1 MAKKSDEI
9 TTMRFEEAQRALAEV
24 ITQLE
29 DNPADLE
36 GSVALFERGRV
47 LIDHCQSLLD
57 QAEMKVNQLE
67 ANGSI
72 TKMDE

>member
-36 GSVALFERGRV
+36 GSVALFERGRA

-72 TKMDE
+72 TKMGE